1 MGNIYYEQKKF
12 MNAIKHYRMA
22 LDQIPNTSKEL
33 RYKIMRNIGHAFVK
47 LGQFHD
53 AIDQYEMVVNEGHAE
68 TSGYPDYTSAFNVL
82 VCYYAVGQSDKVNI
96 SLLST
101 LSLSLSLFLCCPFA
115 YNAEYFFFPFLSSL
129 SSLFLLS
136 FFSLSLPTSK
146 QKKMR
151 KGFSRLLSGPQPKS
165 YDVTEEEDGSMNE
178 GQKMSSNGGGQK
190 MNSGM
195 ETKEESTLD
204 PMASPGSKLLKYV
217 SSTKLLSFRRAARL
231 FIETTQM
238 KSINFFFIFFFLF
251 FLFIFYFYF
260 FFLFFLL
267 IFFSS
272 SPSSKSATGS
282 HGHKER
288 DSLREEVVSRQKQ
301 MKSFILTGAKLI
313 APYIDQ
319 TEWIAGEF

>member
-1 MGNIYYEQKKF
+1 

-115 YNAEYFFFPFLSSL
+115 YNAEYFFFPFPLLSFFSL

-136 FFSLSLPTSK
+136 F
-146 QKKMR
+146 
-151 KGFSRLLSGPQPKS
+151 
-165 YDVTEEEDGSMNE
+165 
-178 GQKMSSNGGGQK
+178 SSNIK
-190 MNSGM
+190 
-195 ETKEESTLD
+195 TKKDEKRIFTSAL
-204 PMASPGSKLLKYV
+204 GS
-217 SSTKLLSFRRAARL
+217 
-231 FIETTQM
+231 TTQ
-238 KSINFFFIFFFLF
+238 
-251 FLFIFYFYF
+251 
-260 FFLFFLL
+260 
-267 IFFSS
+267 
-272 SPSSKSATGS
+272 
-282 HGHKER
+282 
-288 DSLREEVVSRQKQ
+288 
-301 MKSFILTGAKLI
+301 IL
-313 APYIDQ
+313 
-319 TEWIAGEF
+319 

>member
-101 LSLSLSLFLCCPFA
+101 LSLSLSLPVLSLRLQRRVL
-115 YNAEYFFFPFLSSL
+115 FFPFPLLSFFSL

-136 FFSLSLPTSK
+136 F
-146 QKKMR
+146 
-151 KGFSRLLSGPQPKS
+151 
-165 YDVTEEEDGSMNE
+165 
-178 GQKMSSNGGGQK
+178 SSNIK
-190 MNSGM
+190 
-195 ETKEESTLD
+195 TKKDEKRIFTSAL
-204 PMASPGSKLLKYV
+204 GS
-217 SSTKLLSFRRAARL
+217 
-231 FIETTQM
+231 TTQ
-238 KSINFFFIFFFLF
+238 
-251 FLFIFYFYF
+251 
-260 FFLFFLL
+260 
-267 IFFSS
+267 
-272 SPSSKSATGS
+272 
-282 HGHKER
+282 
-288 DSLREEVVSRQKQ
+288 
-301 MKSFILTGAKLI
+301 IL
-313 APYIDQ
+313 
-319 TEWIAGEF
+319 